1 MKASFFLPAVTG
13 REINEKELSR
23 IGDRV
28 FTLNRDI
35 QLRDGRKGREDDV
48 LSETYFIEREEPPAD
63 IFDIYNPE
71 RYLPVKGDKLIS
83 HKSKALDRGQV
94 VKLMDEYYEL
104 RGWDVKTGFLK
115 KETLERLDLSE
126 VTDLLGNKV
135 L

>member
-1 MKASFFLPAVTG
+1 
-13 REINEKELSR
+13 
-23 IGDRV
+23 V
-28 FTLNRDI
+28 FTLNRAI

-71 RYLPVKGDKLIS
+71 RYLPGKSDEVISYKG
-83 HKSKALDRGQV
+83 KAVDRKQV
-94 VKLMDEYYEL
+94 TKLMDEYYEF

-115 KETLERLDLSE
+115 KEILERLDL
-126 VTDLLGNKV
+126 TDVIKLLGEKV